1 MGYLSG
7 VGRSRRKKKKY
18 TATVICSS
26 LLDKREEFEDI
37 WAVVISKVRGIGGSS
52 SRKAKGKVT
61 QEAGLQVNAKLRKYM
76 AVDKWWRKRGS
87 NTWQSIWLVTSEMC
101 PFEYRRSQV
110 GVPSSEVPL
119 QLAIFDLILPLDEC
133 FRFQIMTE
141 RQANGLSAE
150 PGCAS
155 SLPQA
160 FMATFPD
167 GRWLLEKTNLCLR
180 NSDKFEPLCQ
190 KK

>member
-1 MGYLSG
+1 
-7 VGRSRRKKKKY
+7 
-18 TATVICSS
+18 
-26 LLDKREEFEDI
+26 
-37 WAVVISKVRGIGGSS
+37 
-52 SRKAKGKVT
+52 
-61 QEAGLQVNAKLRKYM
+61 
-76 AVDKWWRKRGS
+76 
-87 NTWQSIWLVTSEMC
+87 MC

-150 PGCAS
+150 PG
-155 SLPQA
+155 
-160 FMATFPD
+160 
-167 GRWLLEKTNLCLR
+167 WLLEKTNLCLR